1 MPPTDGDNENTGTL
15 ENLVNHNQEPSPGLR
30 LSASDKEP
38 SPAAVSIP
46 QISAPTPAPQRKYR
60 VRFRHTLNPSVPPQR
75 PDTRQ
80 EYTFAADQRWVRAP
94 RSYNF
99 IDETREIISIHEAE
113 NSDSDL
119 EDVPSSL
126 PSNVN
131 GRSSSWRPRGNSD
144 STVLSGPS
152 GMSRAPGFAVDS
164 SRLSVTGSPLSARA
178 KRSLDADGPNRK
190 RTMSSSTSIG
200 PSPRSST
207 HMVPDLLTQSSLS
220 RPVLQSPDMSSLLSP
235 LNLDSLGAIGLHQLF
250 DASALASPSVGSA
263 TVESPFAYIPFSA
276 NEDAQ
281 TLSHV
286 PVEQPR
292 WPLTDSQEAFL
303 FQNFVREVA
312 PMFDLC
318 DNARQFAKV
327 VPKRAPFCPPLL
339 NAMLAAAAK
348 RLSRINDS
356 DSSVAY
362 GYYQECLRTL
372 IPLLSSSGAA
382 KDENLLAATLILR
395 YMEETDVA
403 FSINGSQ
410 SHLVGSR
417 VFLAAREDISEFSE
431 LRLALFWIALRQ
443 EIFMAFIHSRPVYAG
458 FLGRNIAPVLE
469 GAYDE
474 CSYANKVIL
483 HCAYCIQY
491 CFGEQEQ
498 RPSVWNEL
506 SDYLDQWD
514 RNKPWCFYPMSPE
527 QVDDTSFFP
536 EMTFISDEVLT
547 GMQHYYLARLVLEAH
562 SPKTPRLGPA
572 RRLALEGV
580 NGELR
585 RLVRIVCGIAESN
598 PQVAPGYVN
607 AAVAIV
613 MAGDRFP
620 DRADQELLHA
630 LLVKIEK
637 YLAWPTGA
645 AQIDLKNAWG
655 WVRTPDMSIA
665 GVLNSGIIT

>member
-1 MPPTDGDNENTGTL
+1 MNM
-15 ENLVNHNQEPSPGLR
+15 

-38 SPAAVSIP
+38 SPAAVS
-46 QISAPTPAPQRKYR
+46 QSQTSAPIPGPQRKYR

-75 PDTRQ
+75 PSDARQ

-94 RSYNF
+94 RSFNF

-119 EDVPSSL
+119 EDTRTSLQINGSS
-126 PSNVN
+126 N
-131 GRSSSWRPRGNSD
+131 SSSWRPRGNSD
-144 STVLSGPS
+144 STVLPAPSCTPRMSGFV
-152 GMSRAPGFAVDS
+152 ADS
-164 SRLSVTGSPLSARA
+164 SRLSATDSSLPARA
-178 KRSLDADGPNRK
+178 KRSLNADGPNRK
-190 RTMSSSTSIG
+190 RTMSSSASIG
-200 PSPRSST
+200 PSPRPST
-207 HMVPDLLTQSSLS
+207 QVVTDLLAQPSISG
-220 RPVLQSPDMSSLLSP
+220 PVLQSPDVSSL
-235 LNLDSLGAIGLHQLF
+235 
-250 DASALASPSVGSA
+250 ALASPSTGSA

-281 TLSHV
+281 SLSHA

-292 WPLTDSQEAFL
+292 WPLKDSQEAFL
-303 FQNFVREVA
+303 FQNFIREVA

-348 RLSRINDS
+348 RLSRINDG

-458 FLGRNIAPVLE
+458 FLSRNVAPVLE

-506 SDYLDQWD
+506 SDYLDQWE
-514 RNKPWCFYPMSPE
+514 RNKPWSFNPMSLE
-527 QVDDTSFFP
+527 QFDDTSFFP
-536 EMTFISDEVLT
+536 EMTYISDEVLT

-613 MAGDRFP
+613 MAGDRFT
-620 DRADQELLHA
+620 DRPDQELLHA

-655 WVRTPDMSIA
+655 WARTPDMSIA
-665 GVLNSGIIT
+665 GVLNSGIMT